1 MVLLQVRGTVVLVA
15 GAQMSMFGAV
25 MVSESEG
32 GLSPWE
38 FHEAPFRFQVVFAT
52 AQLTIVA
59 VLELYHPRKVLK
71 TTD

>member
-1 MVLLQVRGTVVLVA
+1 MVLLRVTVVLVA

-25 MVSESEG
+25 MVSESEE

-59 VLELYHPRKVLK
+59 VFELYHPRKVLK